1 MKEIDGNTY
10 VYMGVMEGIVVVELY
25 TVHVTSYLRN
35 CTDLPHRFSVD
46 FHAATCGRP

>member
-25 TVHVTSYLRN
+25 TVHATSYLWN
-35 CTDLPHRFSVD
+35 YADLPHRFSLD
-46 FHAATCGRP
+46 FRAATCGRP